1 MQFGFYS
8 VNAHRALFGDLVER
22 LGWRFPVL
30 IAWTS
35 LVGISE
41 SVSVVLLL
49 PLLQRI
55 GVAAA
60 SNQGFLTTLINRSLA
75 LVGAKNA
82 GEILAVV
89 IVIATIQ
96 AILSLGLNWWTV
108 RLAQS
113 YQSRRQFE
121 LFGAFMRAK
130 WTFIADRKAGEMTN
144 AIVTECE
151 RLGRAFTICLSLL
164 GSSVVAAVY
173 IGLSAFVAWQATLSV
188 VGFALATAL
197 AMAQLYRKGYAI
209 GQSLAPLNAQLQ
221 SMLDEQFAAA
231 KFIKASAGV
240 DRATAQIQSLLQK
253 LADAKKF
260 DNVTP
265 ASVRVVLEYIALIG
279 LASILVLTSGG
290 LGVAPANV
298 VIVLALFAR
307 LFPRMTTLQ
316 AQLHYLNGNV
326 HAIEAINKIQTA
338 AECEAE
344 RQHGISEP
352 LKIDQPA
359 ALTVRNLQVRFGE
372 RIVLDRIN
380 LQVPI
385 PGLLAVVGRSGAGKS
400 TVVHALLGLIEP
412 SAGSIQLGNY
422 DLASVPLHAWRRAI
436 GYVPQETILFH
447 ASIRENLKL
456 VNSVASESEIET
468 ASQRAHALDFINAL
482 PAGFDTVIGDHG
494 VKLSGGQR
502 QRLGIARALL
512 MNPAVLIMD
521 EAMSALDTESEAEL
535 LRTIEELR
543 KQMGVLLVAHRL
555 AAARAADVI
564 CVFEAGHI
572 VEAGSWNELMARRKR
587 LYALAEAQSL
597 AEDRS
602 IAAL

>member
-1 MQFGFYS
+1 M
-8 VNAHRALFGDLVER
+8 NAHRLLFGDLMER

-49 PLLQRI
+49 PLLQQI

-75 LVGAKNA
+75 LVGARNA

-130 WTFIADRKAGEMTN
+130 WTFIADRNAGEMTN

-231 KFIKASAGV
+231 KLIKASAGV

-260 DNVTP
+260 DHVTP

-307 LFPRMTTLQ
+307 LFPRMTALQ

-344 RQHGISEP
+344 RQNGISEP
-352 LKIDQPA
+352 LKIDKPA
-359 ALTVRNLQVRFGE
+359 VLTVRDLQVRFGE

-380 LQVPI
+380 LQVPL
-385 PGLLAVVGRSGAGKS
+385 PGLLAVVGKSGAGKS
-400 TVVHALLGLIEP
+400 TLVHAVLGLIEP

-422 DLASVPLHAWRRAI
+422 DLASAPLHAWRRAI

-468 ASQRAHALDFINAL
+468 ASRRAHALDFINAL

-512 MNPAVLIMD
+512 MNPALLIMD

-535 LRTIEELR
+535 LRTVEELR

>member
-1 MQFGFYS
+1 
-8 VNAHRALFGDLVER
+8 
-22 LGWRFPVL
+22 
-30 IAWTS
+30 
-35 LVGISE
+35 
-41 SVSVVLLL
+41 
-49 PLLQRI
+49 
-55 GVAAA
+55 
-60 SNQGFLTTLINRSLA
+60 
-75 LVGAKNA
+75 
-82 GEILAVV
+82 
-89 IVIATIQ
+89 
-96 AILSLGLNWWTV
+96 
-108 RLAQS
+108 
-113 YQSRRQFE
+113 
-121 LFGAFMRAK
+121 
-130 WTFIADRKAGEMTN
+130 
-144 AIVTECE
+144 
-151 RLGRAFTICLSLL
+151 
-164 GSSVVAAVY
+164 
-173 IGLSAFVAWQATLSV
+173 FVAWQATLSV

-260 DNVTP
+260 DHVTP

-338 AECEAE
+338 AEREAE

-352 LKIDQPA
+352 ISEPLKIDKPA

-385 PGLLAVVGRSGAGKS
+385 PGLLAVVGKSGAGKS
-400 TVVHALLGLIEP
+400 TLVHAVLGLIEP
-412 SAGSIQLGNY
+412 NAGSIQLGNY
-422 DLASVPLHAWRRAI
+422 DLASAPLHAWRRAM

-468 ASQRAHALDFINAL
+468 ASRRAHALDFINAL

-512 MNPAVLIMD
+512 MNPALLIMD

-587 LYALAEAQSL
+587 LY
-597 AEDRS
+597 
-602 IAAL
+602 

>member
-1 MQFGFYS
+1 
-8 VNAHRALFGDLVER
+8 VNAHRVLFGDLMER

-49 PLLQRI
+49 PLLQQI

-60 SNQGFLTTLINRSLA
+60 SSQGFVTTLINRSLA
-75 LVGAKNA
+75 LVGASNA

-113 YQSRRQFE
+113 YQSQRQLE

-144 AIVTECE
+144 AIVTESE
-151 RLGRAFTICLSLL
+151 RLVRAFTICLSLL
-164 GSSVVAAVY
+164 GSSVVATIY
-173 IGLSAFVAWQATLSV
+173 IILSAFVAWQATLSV
-188 VGFALATAL
+188 IGFALASAL
-197 AMAQLYRKGYAI
+197 AMTQLYKKSYAG

-240 DRATAQIQSLLQK
+240 DRATAQIKSLLQK
-253 LADAKKF
+253 LDDVRKF
-260 DNVTP
+260 EVTP
-265 ASVRVVLEYIALIG
+265 ASVRIVLEFTALIG
-279 LASILVLTSGG
+279 LAAILVLSSSG

-307 LFPRMTTLQ
+307 LFPRMTAFQ
-316 AQLHYLNGNV
+316 AQLLYLNGNV

-344 RQHGISEP
+344 RQHGVSES
-352 LKIDQPA
+352 LKINQPA

-372 RIVLDRIN
+372 RIVLDRIS

-400 TVVHALLGLIEP
+400 TLVHALLGLIEP

-422 DLASVPLHAWRRAI
+422 DLASAPLHAWRRAI

-456 VNSVASESEIET
+456 VNSAASESEIET
-468 ASQRAHALDFINAL
+468 ASQRAHALDFINVL

-512 MNPAVLIMD
+512 MNPALLIMD

-535 LRTIEELR
+535 LRTLEELR

-602 IAAL
+602 VAAL

>member
-1 MQFGFYS
+1 
-8 VNAHRALFGDLVER
+8 VNAHRALFGDLMER

-41 SVSVVLLL
+41 SLSVVLLL
-49 PLLQRI
+49 PLLQQI

-60 SNQGFLTTLINRSLA
+60 GNQSFVTTLINKSLA
-75 LVGAKNA
+75 FVGASNA
-82 GEILAVV
+82 GEILTVV

-113 YQSRRQFE
+113 YQSRRQLE
-121 LFGAFMRAK
+121 LFSAFMRAK

-144 AIVTECE
+144 AIVTESE
-151 RLGRAFTICLSLL
+151 RLIRAFTICLSLL
-164 GSSVVAAVY
+164 GSSVVATIY
-173 IGLSAFVAWQATLSV
+173 IILSAFVAWQATLSV
-188 VGFALATAL
+188 IGLALATAL
-197 AMAQLYRKGYAI
+197 AMSQLYKKSYA
-209 GQSLAPLNAQLQ
+209 GGRSLAPLNAQLQ
-221 SMLDEQFAAA
+221 SMLEEQFAAA

-240 DRATAQIQSLLQK
+240 DRATAQIESLLHK
-253 LADAKKF
+253 LDDTRKF
-260 DNVTP
+260 EVTP
-265 ASVRVVLEYIALIG
+265 ASVRIVLEFLALIG
-279 LASILVLTSGG
+279 LAALLVLTSSG

-307 LFPRMTTLQ
+307 LFPRITALQ
-316 AQLHYLNGNV
+316 AQLLYLNGNV

-344 RQHGISEP
+344 RQDRISGA
-352 LKIDQPA
+352 LKIDQPGS
-359 ALTVRNLQVRFGE
+359 LVVRNLQVRFGE
-372 RIVLDRIN
+372 RIVLDRIS

-400 TVVHALLGLIEP
+400 TLVHALLGLVEP
-412 SAGSIQLGNY
+412 SAGSIELGNY
-422 DLASVPLHAWRRAI
+422 DLASAPLHAWRRAI

-456 VNSVASESEIET
+456 VNSVASDSDIEA

-512 MNPAVLIMD
+512 MNPALLIMD
-521 EAMSALDTESEAEL
+521 EAMSALDTQSEAEL
-535 LRTIEELR
+535 LRTVEELR

-597 AEDRS
+597 AQDRS

>member
-1 MQFGFYS
+1 

-197 AMAQLYRKGYAI
+197 AMVQLYRKGYAI

-307 LFPRMTTLQ
+307 LFPRMTALQ

-352 LKIDQPA
+352 LKIDKPA

-372 RIVLDRIN
+372 RIVLDRIS
-380 LQVPI
+380 LQAPI

-400 TVVHALLGLIEP
+400 TLVHAVLGLIEP

-422 DLASVPLHAWRRAI
+422 DLASAPLHAWRRAI

-456 VNSVASESEIET
+456 VNSVASESDIET
-468 ASQRAHALDFINAL
+468 ASQRAHALDFIKVL

-512 MNPAVLIMD
+512 MNPALLIMD